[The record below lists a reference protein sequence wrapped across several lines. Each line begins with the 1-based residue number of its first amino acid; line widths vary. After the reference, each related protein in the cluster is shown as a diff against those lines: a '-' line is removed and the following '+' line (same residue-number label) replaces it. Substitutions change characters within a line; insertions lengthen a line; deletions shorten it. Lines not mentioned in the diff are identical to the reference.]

1 MEPLNKIRLDVAL
14 AKADVIVEKA
24 DETTFNA
31 PRAYSMMVQ
40 KGAGAPFKFTP
51 AGKFQSWDEAIK
63 HVKDRYGYHVV
74 ARADE
79 VIA

>member
-14 AKADVIVEKA
+14 AKADAITMKA
-24 DETTFNA
+24 DAGFKESEHPRAEDGKFSTTFNA

-51 AGKFQSWDEAIK
+51 AGKFQSWEDAVK
-63 HVKDRYGYHVV
+63 HV
-74 ARADE
+74 
-79 VIA
+79 